1 MRYILQLATL
11 LVFGALLASCKDTPA
26 GPPAVVIPGDSEPI
40 IYSKHIDPI
49 FQNGCGGT
57 SCHLS
62 GGNSSGV
69 ALNTWA
75 LAMAGNDDY
84 GAEIIPF
91 SAEKSH
97 LFQHINTDTTLAPI
111 ADPHMPLGR
120 DPLPIEQIKLMR
132 RWINEGA
139 KNDAGEIYLGDQTRP
154 RIFVTAQSEDKVTT
168 IDLATEHI
176 MRYISVGASSAIKP
190 ASPHNIVLSPD
201 HAFFY
206 VNLINGGKVEKYDAK
221 TFAKLGDVTVG
232 RSPAQ
237 IAITHDGSALYV
249 SNFDLTLAQRFIV
262 RVNAATMTVTDTIFD
277 VGNAPHGVLLSADE
291 KRLYTTNALGDDIS
305 VINLATKEVE
315 QRIPVSP
322 GNPLPPGT
330 KDKYEPYQGE
340 LSPDGVFLW
349 VTCRASAE
357 VRVIETVGGRVIDSI
372 KVGNRPLIPKL
383 TPDGLHLWVPNQADN
398 TISIIDVGSRTV
410 VATITGLRVQ
420 PHAIVFS
427 TDGRRAYVSCENQN
441 GDQHHPTVGSSAI
454 PGIVYVIDV
463 GQRKIV
469 RSIEVGSF
477 AAGMAIGG

>member
-1 MRYILQLATL
+1 MRYILQITTL
-11 LVFGALLASCKDTPA
+11 LLSGALLASCKDTPA
-26 GPPAVVIPGDSEPI
+26 APPAVVIPGDNEPI

-49 FQNGCGGT
+49 FKNGCGGS
-57 SCHLS
+57 SCHLN
-62 GGNSSGV
+62 GDNSEGV

-75 LAMAGNDDY
+75 QAVAGTDNY

-91 SAEKSH
+91 SAGKSH
-97 LFQHINTDTTLAPI
+97 LFQHINTDTTVAPI

-120 DPLPIEQIKLMR
+120 DPLPAEQIKLIR

-139 KNDAGEIYLGDQTRP
+139 KNDAGEVYLADPGRP

-176 MRYISVGASSAIKP
+176 MRYIGVGSSSAIKP

-237 IAITHDGSALYV
+237 IAVTHDGSTLYV

-277 VGNAPHGVLLSADE
+277 VGNAPHGVTLSADE
-291 KRLYTTNALGDDIS
+291 KHLYTTNALGDDIS

-330 KDKYEPYQGE
+330 KDRYEPYQGE

-349 VTCRASAE
+349 VSCRASAE
-357 VRVIETVGGRVIDSI
+357 VRLLEMVSGRVIDSI
-372 KVGNRPLIPKL
+372 KVGARPLIPKL
-383 TPDGLHLWVPNQADN
+383 TPDGLHLWVPNQGDN
-398 TISIIDVGSRTV
+398 TISIIDVGSHAV
-410 VATITGLRVQ
+410 VAGITGLKVQ

-427 TDGRRAYVSCENQN
+427 GDGKRAYVSCENQN
-441 GDQHHPTVGSSAI
+441 GDQHHPTVGSSTV

-469 RSIEVGSF
+469 RTIEVGSF